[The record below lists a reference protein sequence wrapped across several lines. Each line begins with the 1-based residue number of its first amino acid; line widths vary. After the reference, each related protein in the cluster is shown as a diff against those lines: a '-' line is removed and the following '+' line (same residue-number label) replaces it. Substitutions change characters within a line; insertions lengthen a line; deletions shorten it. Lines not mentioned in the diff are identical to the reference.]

1 MASTA
6 APPDSAEMLNPAPPH
21 PVVILEIFTD
31 SQPGVDDEDD
41 DTPMFPNRYVDI
53 DNKAIGSVFRVQAAN
68 IKILKVTSNN
78 ADKYANNSC
87 QFEFLA

>member
-1 MASTA
+1 MA

-21 PVVILEIFTD
+21 PVVIPEIATD
-31 SQPGVDDEDD
+31 SQPPWVDDEEDNI
-41 DTPMFPNRYVDI
+41 PMFPNRYVDI
-53 DNKAIGSVFRVQAAN
+53 DNKAIGIDFEMQAAN

>member
-6 APPDSAEMLNPAPPH
+6 APPDSAPPH

-53 DNKAIGSVFRVQAAN
+53 DNKAIGSDFEMPAAK
-68 IKILKVTSNN
+68 IKIMKVTSNN
-78 ADKYANNSC
+78 ADKYANLNFSIY
-87 QFEFLA
+87 F